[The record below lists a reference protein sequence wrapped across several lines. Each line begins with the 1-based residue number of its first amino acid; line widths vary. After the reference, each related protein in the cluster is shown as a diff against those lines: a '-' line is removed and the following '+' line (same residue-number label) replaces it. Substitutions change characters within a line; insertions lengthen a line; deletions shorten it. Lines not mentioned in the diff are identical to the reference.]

1 MSSTDSGLPSN
12 VPAAPAEVAAPTEDP
27 GYSSVRTFLLYTLS
41 IPERTLRSGAGLV
54 GGAVRESAAL
64 LVPQAFQDSTTY
76 RVMVQQMLDF
86 MCRDVAGVKCQEAAG
101 ATAPPQVENFVARKA
116 VGNFVEMAGL
126 ATLHVSPLTL
136 LAIVSDVAYGSQAYL
151 KELAEELKKEGVIDE
166 HSTIHHVDDL
176 LAAVA
181 MASKTTAAAFDTP
194 PISVEGL
201 KQTID
206 ETRAAIG
213 AIDPTRVVPQ
223 AEMQKLWAEMH
234 DLATKEGVGILE
246 ISGAA
251 TLRMLDKAGT
261 LGRGA
266 LSGVQV
272 AGKLLDRH
280 VLNHY
285 WTAVGEIR
293 EKGFYAT
300 LAETSGP
307 YIEAVWHN
315 FSSGRATLT
324 EDLLSGKTLGQAWGV
339 VSRWLGIG
347 SCETTGGVPAGST
360 NPPAP

>member
-1 MSSTDSGLPSN
+1 MSTDSLLPSN
-12 VPAAPAEVAAPTEDP
+12 VPGPALETARPVEDP

-76 RVMVQQMLDF
+76 RVMVRQMLDLL
-86 MCRDVAGVKCQEAAG
+86 CHDVAGVKCEQLADAA
-101 ATAPPQVENFVARKA
+101 PHVENFVARKA

-151 KELAEELKKEGVIDE
+151 KELAAELKKQGVIDE
-166 HSTIHHVDDL
+166 GSTIHHADDL

-181 MASKTTAAAFDTP
+181 AASKTTAAAFDTP
-194 PISVEGL
+194 PISVDGL

-206 ETRAAIG
+206 ETRAAIF
-213 AIDPTRVVPQ
+213 AIDPTKIVPQ
-223 AEMQKLWAEMH
+223 AEMQKLWDEMH
-234 DLATKEGVGILE
+234 ELATREGVGILD
-246 ISGAA
+246 ISGTAA
-251 TLRMLDKAGT
+251 LRMLDKAGT
-261 LGRGA
+261 LGHGA
-266 LSGVQV
+266 LSGVTV

-285 WTAVGEIR
+285 WTALGEIR
-293 EKGFYAT
+293 EKGLYAT
-300 LAETSGP
+300 LAETSEP

-315 FSSGRATLT
+315 FSSERATLT
-324 EDLLSGKTLGQAWGV
+324 EDVLSGKALGQAWGA
-339 VSRWLGIG
+339 VSRWFGIRG
-347 SCETTGGVPAGST
+347 E
-360 NPPAP
+360 